1 MNHLY
6 SISRNED
13 EGKMTDNAWVLKG
26 CPIIMIDR
34 FILQHF
40 WNSGGAIGGIGLVKG
55 LNGGYFTVL

>member
-13 EGKMTDNAWVLKG
+13 ERKMTDHAWDLKG
-26 CPIIMIDR
+26 YPIFMIDR

-40 WNSGGAIGGIGLVKG
+40 WNSGGAIGGNALVKG
-55 LNGGYFTVL
+55 